1 MKKYQ
6 KTNFSFLIENIEAR
20 RSIMI
25 EVANSQCF
33 FLAGRPSVGQSLVN
47 AIKIQRRK
55 NKKQKKNKK
64 KID

>member
-6 KTNFSFLIENIEAR
+6 KTNFGFLIENIEAR

-33 FLAGRPSVGQSLVN
+33 FLAGRARVGQSLVN

-55 NKKQKKNKK
+55 NKKQKKKK
-64 KID
+64 K

>member
-6 KTNFSFLIENIEAR
+6 KTNFGFLIENIEAR
-20 RSIMI
+20 RSIIIGM
-25 EVANSQCF
+25 ANSQCF
-33 FLAGRPSVGQSLVN
+33 FSLAGRARVGQSLVN

-64 KID
+64 